1 MQESLQLFTAQ
12 NGMLSARV
20 SLPDKGI
27 RHIHSTVDPS
37 VEAEFFDDLSFWGD
51 CIVFAGFGLGYH
63 LERKI
68 KNIPPASMLVVIEY
82 YDALI
87 AHCKEL
93 FSGLSNTIVYISAST
108 DTAAF
113 TSLPKEHAP
122 HLLQIVKHPASFD
135 INKKFYEP
143 LVARFFIDK
152 PGRPSSPVQKKPS
165 AIMLYG
171 NFFLEEEVRSALMA
185 NDIEPVLF
193 AYKDHLPSVYYED
206 MLMRLIQ
213 EKRPSFIISINM
225 KGFDGNTAFADITGR
240 FGIPVV
246 AWFVDDPRPIV
257 MNKLYSIKNNMIAV
271 SWEKSYLKFLEKSGF
286 VKVSYLPLASSPAL
300 FLRTPPPA
308 VKPSVSLGF
317 VGTAMVDAFAGNIKD
332 KFLWS
337 DSLEPLV
344 EQASDNLLF
353 DPRYSVENS
362 LVDLAHK
369 ISVKIPFTDNKNRTW
384 LCAYIIHM
392 ASMKKRKRIIAGLM
406 DQGIEMFGDP
416 EGWKHLLGPRIITH
430 PNIDYRNNLR
440 DIYGKIC
447 ININITSC
455 QMPSG
460 VNQRVFDVPLAGS
473 FVLSDDQK
481 DLRDLFDVPKE
492 AIVYENLTDLKEKIR
507 YYLSH
512 ENERRSIITAA
523 QTRINSEHTYSHR
536 IKNILQLL

>member
-20 SLPDKGI
+20 SLPGKGI

-37 VEAEFFDDLSFWGD
+37 VEAGYFDDLSFWGD

-68 KNIPPASMLVVIEY
+68 KNIPPTSVLVVIEY
-82 YDALI
+82 YDAFI
-87 AHCKEL
+87 ARCKEL
-93 FSGLSNTIVYISAST
+93 FSGLSNTIVYISASS
-108 DTAAF
+108 DTAAIP
-113 TSLPKEHAP
+113 SLLKGHA

-135 INKKFYEP
+135 INRKFYEP

-152 PGRPSSPVQKKPS
+152 PGRPSSPVHKKTS

-185 NDIEPVLF
+185 NDIEPALF
-193 AYKDHLPSVYYED
+193 AYNDHILSMDYED
-206 MLMRLIQ
+206 KLMRLIQ

-240 FGIPVV
+240 FGVPVV
-246 AWFVDDPRPIV
+246 VWFVDDPRPIV
-257 MNKLYSIKNNMIAV
+257 VNKPLSIKKNMIAI

-286 VKVSYLPLASSPAL
+286 AKVSYLPLASSPAL
-300 FLRTPPPA
+300 FSRTSPA

-344 EQASDNLLF
+344 EQASDNLLA
-353 DPRYSVENS
+353 DPRYSVENA
-362 LVDLAHK
+362 LVDLAQKLCVRLPFNDHK
-369 ISVKIPFTDNKNRTW
+369 NHTW
-384 LCAYIIHM
+384 LCAYIIHV
-392 ASMKKRKRIIAGLM
+392 ASMKKRKHVIAGLM

-416 EGWKHLLGPRIITH
+416 EGWKHLLGPGIITH
-430 PNIDYRNNLR
+430 PNVDYRSSLR
-440 DIYGKIC
+440 DTYGKIC
-447 ININITSC
+447 INVNTTSC
-455 QMPSG
+455 QMPSA
-460 VNQRVFDVPLAGS
+460 VNQRVFDIPLAGS
-473 FVLSDDQK
+473 FVLSDGQK

-492 AIVYENLTDLKEKIR
+492 AIIYENLTDLKEKIR
-507 YYLSH
+507 YYLAH
-512 ENERRSIITAA
+512 ENARRSIITAA
-523 QTRINSEHTYSHR
+523 QMRINGEHTYSHR
-536 IKNILQLL
+536 IKNILELL